1 MLGQEKAEIDEQLA
15 ALEKNRQAKVAVTE
29 QLKTQPTDV
38 GLQIS
43 HCYKRV
49 FGLVRLSLTPISI
62 FAKHGR

>member
-1 MLGQEKAEIDEQLA
+1 
-15 ALEKNRQAKVAVTE
+15 VVVTE

-49 FGLVRLSLTPISI
+49 FGLVPLSLTPISI